1 MSHPAEP
8 VILVASAEF
17 TLKSSHVRRTLEQ
30 RLVDDLRFAL
40 SRAGFT
46 GIRLEKHAARLV
58 IHGLKT
64 MREAKDAAKLCSG
77 VFGVAYSAPATLLSA
92 SMESVLQSV
101 VGLADEQLQSGQSF
115 AIRAHRSES
124 GSLSRREVELKG
136 GSEVL
141 LALKG
146 KGVTVDLEAPDVT
159 IHVDLVGEDAY
170 VYAERLEGPG
180 GLPLSSQW
188 KMLAVLDS
196 GPLTLLAAYA
206 MMRRGCVAHLII
218 PLSSVNPAF
227 ATENQ
232 LALARNLRRFVTRP
246 NYKAYTF
253 NCDQLIED
261 IPKEQQSPSTTAK
274 FLVRLAAAK
283 FAEEKRFKGIIFA
296 DVAGEIALAETLR
309 AAAPN
314 VAVFTPLIGLTKEDL
329 SEMASLAGISTRELL
344 LEEGSEPWIQ
354 PSAAEASKHLN
365 QVQVEQIF
373 L

>member
-1 MSHPAEP
+1 MSHAPEP

-17 TLKSSHVRRTLEQ
+17 TLKSSPVRRTLEQ

-40 SRAGFT
+40 TRAGFS
-46 GIRLEKHAARLV
+46 GFRVEKHAARLV
-58 IHGLKT
+58 VHGLKE
-64 MREAKDAAKLCSG
+64 MSEAKNAAQSCSG
-77 VFGVAYSAPATLLSA
+77 VFGVAYAAPATLLSA
-92 SMESVLQSV
+92 SSESVLQSIV
-101 VGLADEQLQSGQSF
+101 EFATEQLRSDQSF
-115 AIRAHRSES
+115 AIRAHRSEP
-124 GSLSRREVELKG
+124 GPLSRREVELKG

-146 KGVTVDLEAPDVT
+146 RGVTVDLEAPDVT

-170 VYAERLEGPG
+170 VYGERLQGPG

-188 KMLAVLDS
+188 RMLAVLDS

-206 MMRRGCVAHLII
+206 MMRRGCLAHLFI
-218 PLSSVNPAF
+218 PLSTINPAF

-232 LALARNLRRFVTRP
+232 LDLARSLRRLVTRP

-253 NCDQLIED
+253 NYDELIGSGLNDE
-261 IPKEQQSPSTTAK
+261 PNQSSASK

-296 DVAGEIALAETLR
+296 DVAGEIASAETLR
-309 AAAPN
+309 QAAPN
-314 VAVFTPLIGLTKEDL
+314 VVFFAPLIGLEEEDL
-329 SEMASLAGISTRELL
+329 SEMASLAGISGAESRRD
-344 LEEGSEPWIQ
+344 EGSQPWIE
-354 PSAAEASKHLN
+354 PSAAEVSKHLG
-365 QVQVEQIF
+365 QVQVEQIS

>member
-1 MSHPAEP
+1 
-8 VILVASAEF
+8 
-17 TLKSSHVRRTLEQ
+17 
-30 RLVDDLRFAL
+30 
-40 SRAGFT
+40 
-46 GIRLEKHAARLV
+46 
-58 IHGLKT
+58 
-64 MREAKDAAKLCSG
+64 
-77 VFGVAYSAPATLLSA
+77 
-92 SMESVLQSV
+92 
-101 VGLADEQLQSGQSF
+101 
-115 AIRAHRSES
+115 
-124 GSLSRREVELKG
+124 LSRREVELKG

-141 LALKG
+141 VALKG
-146 KGVTVDLEAPDVT
+146 KGVTVDLDAPDVT

-170 VYAERLEGPG
+170 LYGERLEGPG

-206 MMRRGCVAHLII
+206 MMRRGCLAHLFI

-232 LALARNLRRFVTRP
+232 LSLARNLRRLVTRP

-253 NCDQLIED
+253 NCDQLIGD
-261 IPKEQQSPSTTAK
+261 IPKDQQK

-283 FAEEKRFKGIIFA
+283 FAEAERFKGIIFA
-296 DVAGEIALAETLR
+296 DVAGEIALAEPLR

-329 SEMASLAGISTRELL
+329 SEMASLAGISGTEPLQ
-344 LEEGSEPWIQ
+344 ESSEAWVQHI
-354 PSAAEASKHLN
+354 AAEASKHLD
-365 QVQVEQIF
+365 QIQVEQIS

>member
-1 MSHPAEP
+1 MSDLTEP

-17 TLKSSHVRRTLEQ
+17 TLKSSPVRRTLEQ
-30 RLVDDLRFAL
+30 RLLDDLRFAL

-46 GIRLEKHAARLV
+46 GFRLEKHAARLV
-58 IHGLKT
+58 VRGLKT
-64 MREAKDAAKLCSG
+64 MREAKDGAKSCSE
-77 VFGVAYSAPATLLSA
+77 VFGVAYAAAATLLPA
-92 SMESVLQSV
+92 SLESVLQSV
-101 VGLADEQLQSGQSF
+101 VELADEQLRSGQSF
-115 AIRAHRSES
+115 AIRAHRSEP

-136 GSEVL
+136 GSQII

-146 KGVTVDLEAPDVT
+146 KGVRVDLEAPDVT
-159 IHVDLVGEDAY
+159 IHVDLVGEEAY
-170 VYAERLEGPG
+170 LYGERLEGPG

-196 GPLTLLAAYA
+196 GPFTLLAAYA
-206 MMRRGCVAHLII
+206 MMRRGCLAHLFI
-218 PLSSVNPAF
+218 PLSNINQAF

-232 LALARNLRRFVTRP
+232 MEHARNLRRLVTRP

-253 NCDQLIED
+253 NYDQLIQGL
-261 IPKEQQSPSTTAK
+261 PKDQSDQSTAK

-296 DVAGEIALAETLR
+296 DVAGEIELAETLR

-329 SEMASLAGISTRELL
+329 SEMASLAGISSREYL

-354 PSAAEASKHLN
+354 PLGAEASKQLS
-365 QVQVEQIF
+365 QVQVEQIS

>member
-1 MSHPAEP
+1 LSHLTEP
-8 VILVASAEF
+8 IILVASAEF
-17 TLKSSHVRRTLEQ
+17 TLKSSPVRRTLEQ

-46 GIRLEKHAARLV
+46 GFRLEKHAARLV
-58 IHGLKT
+58 VCGLRT
-64 MREAKDAAKLCSG
+64 MREAKDGAKSCSG
-77 VFGVAYSAPATLLSA
+77 VFGVAYAAPAILLPA
-92 SMESVLQSV
+92 SLEPILQSV
-101 VGLADEQLQSGQSF
+101 VELAGEQLRSGQSF

-124 GSLSRREVELKG
+124 GSLPRREVELKG
-136 GSEVL
+136 GSEIL
-141 LALKG
+141 HALKG
-146 KGVTVDLEAPDVT
+146 KGVRVDLEAPDVT
-159 IHVDLVGEDAY
+159 IHVDLVGEEAY
-170 VYAERLEGPG
+170 VYGERLEGPG

-206 MMRRGCVAHLII
+206 MMRRGCLAHLFI
-218 PLSSVNPAF
+218 PLSKYNPAF
-227 ATENQ
+227 GIENQ
-232 LALARNLRRFVTRP
+232 LALARNLRRLITRP

-253 NCDQLIED
+253 NCDQLIEVPND
-261 IPKEQQSPSTTAK
+261 QPNGATTK

-296 DVAGEIALAETLR
+296 DIAGEMALPGTLR

-329 SEMASLAGISTRELL
+329 SRMASLAGISGIESL

-354 PSAAEASKHLN
+354 PSAEVSRHLN
-365 QVQVEQIF
+365 EVQVEQIS

>member
-1 MSHPAEP
+1 
-8 VILVASAEF
+8 
-17 TLKSSHVRRTLEQ
+17 
-30 RLVDDLRFAL
+30 
-40 SRAGFT
+40 
-46 GIRLEKHAARLV
+46 
-58 IHGLKT
+58 
-64 MREAKDAAKLCSG
+64 
-77 VFGVAYSAPATLLSA
+77 
-92 SMESVLQSV
+92 
-101 VGLADEQLQSGQSF
+101 
-115 AIRAHRSES
+115 
-124 GSLSRREVELKG
+124 LSRREVEIKG

-170 VYAERLEGPG
+170 LYAERLEGPG

-206 MMRRGCVAHLII
+206 MMRRGCLAHLII
-218 PLSSVNPAF
+218 PLSSINPAF
-227 ATENQ
+227 EIENQ
-232 LALARNLRRFVTRP
+232 LALARNLRRLVTRP

-261 IPKEQQSPSTTAK
+261 IPKDQPNQSTAK
-274 FLVRLAAAK
+274 FLVRLVAAK

-329 SEMASLAGISTRELL
+329 SEMASLACISSRESL

-354 PSAAEASKHLN
+354 PSAAEAPKHLN
-365 QVQVEQIF
+365 QVQVEQIS

>member
-1 MSHPAEP
+1 LSHPPEP

-17 TLKSSHVRRTLEQ
+17 ALKSSPVRRTLEE

-46 GIRLEKHAARLV
+46 GFRVEKHAARLV
-58 IHGLKT
+58 VHGLKT
-64 MREAKDAAKLCSG
+64 MREAEDGAKSCSG
-77 VFGVAYSAPATLLSA
+77 VFGVAYAAPATLLSA
-92 SMESVLQSV
+92 SLESVLQSV
-101 VGLADEQLQSGQSF
+101 VELANEQLRSGQSF

-170 VYAERLEGPG
+170 LYGERLKGPG
-180 GLPLSSQW
+180 GLPLSAQW

-206 MMRRGCVAHLII
+206 MMRRGCLAHLFI
-218 PLSSVNPAF
+218 PLSNVNPAF

-232 LALARNLRRFVTRP
+232 LALARNLRRLVTRP
-246 NYKAYTF
+246 NYKAYTS

-261 IPKEQQSPSTTAK
+261 IPKGQPNQSTAK

-296 DVAGEIALAETLR
+296 DIAGEIALAETLK
-309 AAAPN
+309 ATAPN
-314 VAVFTPLIGLTKEDL
+314 VTVFTPLIGLTKEDL
-329 SEMASLAGISTRELL
+329 SEMASLAGISRIESL
-344 LEEGSEPWIQ
+344 LEEVSEPWIQ
-354 PSAAEASKHLN
+354 PSAAEASKHID
-365 QVQVEQIF
+365 QVRVEQIS